1 MVELLKGNKPTKISD
16 SSTQTNPPPPPDYS
30 RLYGEENQPRT
41 SEMIQTDVTTSPMH
55 HDLTNPQQHEEEK
68 AHMSGGSST
77 HQTKPYEESS
87 SKQETTHQDTL
98 NLDESL
104 SSISPSELVI
114 EQDLIKIY
122 QDQIL

>member
-1 MVELLKGNKPTKISD
+1 MVELLKGSKPTKISD

-30 RLYGEENQPRT
+30 RLYGEEVQPRT

-77 HQTKPYEESS
+77 HQYLEKKPYEESS
-87 SKQETTHQDTL
+87 SEQEETQQDTFNL
-98 NLDESL
+98 NETL
-104 SSISPSELVI
+104 SSIPTIDFVI
-114 EQDLIKIY
+114 EPD
-122 QDQIL
+122 